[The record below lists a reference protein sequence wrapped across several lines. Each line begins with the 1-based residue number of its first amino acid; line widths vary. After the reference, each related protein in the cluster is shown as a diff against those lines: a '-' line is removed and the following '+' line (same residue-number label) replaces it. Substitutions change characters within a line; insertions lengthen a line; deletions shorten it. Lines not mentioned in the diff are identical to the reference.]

1 MNAPDAE
8 TYLKPTGSG
17 LKFEWETGTG
27 NGSGN
32 GNGNGSGNGN
42 GNGNGDGKRELI
54 IRTEDE
60 EVLHHINIIDFI
72 LFV

>member
-17 LKFEWETGTG
+17 LRFEWETGTG

-32 GNGNGSGNGN
+32 GNGNGN
-42 GNGNGDGKRELI
+42 GKRELI

>member
-1 MNAPDAE
+1 MGNGDGN
-8 TYLKPTGSG
+8 GSG
-17 LKFEWETGTG
+17 KRETGTG
-27 NGSGN
+27 N
-32 GNGNGSGNGN
+32 
-42 GNGNGDGKRELI
+42 GKRELI